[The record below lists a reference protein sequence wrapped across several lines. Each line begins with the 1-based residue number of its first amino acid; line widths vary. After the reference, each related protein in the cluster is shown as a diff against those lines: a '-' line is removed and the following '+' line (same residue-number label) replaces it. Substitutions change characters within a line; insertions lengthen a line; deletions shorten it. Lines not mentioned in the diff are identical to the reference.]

1 METIQWDDK
10 MLLGFEMI
18 DNQHREIYKLF
29 DRISQRIDSGEYES
43 VVKEFVEF
51 LDVYIQ
57 YHFSQEEELQE
68 FIEYPF
74 HEIHKKEHEAFK
86 ERVAQYKAGIEED
99 IDIAK
104 AQEGLRMLVEWLKN
118 HIEKTDYQL
127 VKFINDEN
135 L

>member
-1 METIQWDDK
+1 METIQWDDRL
-10 MLLGFEMI
+10 LLGFEMI
-18 DNQHREIYKLF
+18 DNQHREIYKLL
-29 DRISQRIDSGEYES
+29 DRLRQRIDSGEYES

-68 FIEYPF
+68 FIDYPY
-74 HEIHKKEHEAFK
+74 HEQHKKEHEAFK
-86 ERVAQYKAGIEED
+86 AKVLEYKESIEKD
-99 IDIAK
+99 IDIEK
-104 AQEGLRMLVEWLKN
+104 AQEGLKILVHWLKN